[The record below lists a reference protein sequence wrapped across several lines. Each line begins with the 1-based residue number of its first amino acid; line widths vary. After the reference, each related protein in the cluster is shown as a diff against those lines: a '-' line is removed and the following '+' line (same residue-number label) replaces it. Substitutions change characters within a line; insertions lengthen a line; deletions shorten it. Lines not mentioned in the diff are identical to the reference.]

1 MSDKIVES
9 VIDQFRT
16 RAEKGKEKYGTTM
29 ERDDLTLMQW
39 LQHLQEELMD
49 AAVYVE
55 KLKGELTLYGKAVT
69 GLNPVLTTKIKVMN
83 IECML
88 NCLES
93 DWWFDLGV
101 SYQKTPYH
109 HTHKKVMTLSLVF
122 FSVYI
127 RW

>member
-16 RAEKGKEKYGTTM
+16 RAEAGKRKYGTTM

-55 KLKGELTLYGKAVT
+55 KLKGEMEK
-69 GLNPVLTTKIKVMN
+69 
-83 IECML
+83 
-88 NCLES
+88 
-93 DWWFDLGV
+93 
-101 SYQKTPYH
+101 
-109 HTHKKVMTLSLVF
+109 
-122 FSVYI
+122 
-127 RW
+127 R

>member
-1 MSDKIVES
+1 MSDRVVES